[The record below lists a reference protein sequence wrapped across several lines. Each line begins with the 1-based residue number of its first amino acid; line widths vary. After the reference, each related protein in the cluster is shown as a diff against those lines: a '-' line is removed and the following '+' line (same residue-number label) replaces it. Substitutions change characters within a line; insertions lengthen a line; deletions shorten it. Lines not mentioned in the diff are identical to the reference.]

1 MNQTSQTPKNMRTF
15 FIIWTGQVISLLG
28 SGLTSF
34 ALGVWIFQETGQATP
49 FALTVLFASLPRI
62 LLAPLAGS
70 LADRWNRR
78 LLMILADTG
87 NALVTL
93 VVILLIFTNS
103 LEVWN
108 IYLVALAGSICGAF
122 QEPAYTAS
130 VAMLVPKKDLARASG
145 LAQTAQALEMLVA
158 PMLAGVLFVT
168 IGLQGI
174 ILIDFVTYFFAVGA
188 LLIVKI
194 PQPKFRE
201 EQSQSG
207 RGKVLRDALFGWN
220 YLRTRTGLF
229 GLLLYFAL
237 VNFLLNFAAVLTGP
251 LVLSFA
257 DATALGAIQM
267 ASGLGMLAGSV
278 ALSAWGGPRE
288 RIRAVIGFIALGS
301 VGVLLIG
308 LRSNPILIGTG
319 FFILMT
325 CIPLA
330 SGPSQAIFQTKIAPD
345 VQGRVF
351 AIRSMISRSMMPV
364 AFLTAGPLA
373 DFVFEPA
380 MHVGGAFSGTFLA
393 MLVGVGP
400 GRGIGLIF
408 LSAALLL
415 AGSSMLAYLHP
426 RIRRVETEL
435 PDALVD
441 APEEDFLPVSPETV
455 EPLSIRD

>member
-1 MNQTSQTPKNMRTF
+1 MTQAIETPKNMRTF
-15 FIIWTGQVISLLG
+15 FIIWSGQVISLLG

-49 FALTVLFASLPRI
+49 FALTVLFGSLPRI

-78 LLMILADTG
+78 LLMILSDTG

-93 VVILLIFTNS
+93 VVVFLIFTNS

-108 IYLVALAGSICGAF
+108 IYLVALVGSICGAF

-145 LAQTAQALEMLVA
+145 LSQAGQALEMLVA

-168 IGLQGI
+168 IGLRGI

-194 PQPKFRE
+194 RQPQFHE
-201 EQSQSG
+201 EPGQSG
-207 RGKVLRDALFGWN
+207 RGKALRDAMFGWN
-220 YLRTRTGLF
+220 YLRMRTGLF
-229 GLLLYFAL
+229 GLLLYFAM

-257 DATALGAIQM
+257 AATALGAIQM
-267 ASGLGMLAGSV
+267 ASGLGMLLGSV
-278 ALSAWGGPRE
+278 IMGAWGGPKK
-288 RIRAVIGFIALGS
+288 RIRAVIGFIALS
-301 VGVLLIG
+301 SLGVVLIG
-308 LRSNPILIGTG
+308 LRANPILIGAG
-319 FFILMT
+319 YFILMA

-330 SGPSQAIFQTKIAPD
+330 SGPSQAIFQTKVAPD

-351 AIRSMISRSMMPV
+351 AIRAMISRSMMPV
-364 AFLTAGPLA
+364 AFLIAGPLA

-380 MHVGGAFSGTFLA
+380 MREGGALASTFLA
-393 MLVGVGP
+393 DLVGVGP

-408 LSAALLL
+408 ISAAVLL
-415 AGSSMLAYLHP
+415 AISSVFAYLNP
-426 RIRRVETEL
+426 RIRNVESEL
-435 PDALVD
+435 PDTLPD
-441 APEEDFLPVSPETV
+441 PSDIEENTQTQIQPEV
-455 EPLSIRD
+455 EPA